1 MFMAKNRLL
10 VFGLGYTARTLVR
23 RLGSE
28 WTIIG
33 TTHDG
38 RDDTLHFD
46 RDHPLPDEIF
56 AGITHALVSIPPDMS
71 GDPVIARHRADIVAL
86 KQLRWLGYLST
97 TGVYGT
103 RDGGWVDESSE
114 LQPTAERGKRRGGA
128 GTAWHN
134 LWRDYNGPGPIFP
147 LPGIYWP
154 RPRPLPPVPAR
165 PANRL
170 YAGKQII
177 S

>member
-114 LQPTAERGKRRGGA
+114 LQPTGERGKRRGGA
-128 GTAWHN
+128 GAAGHN
-134 LWRDYNGPGPIFP
+134 FLRAPHAPGRHFP
-147 LPGIYWP
+147 PPRRLRPRRSAPPPP
-154 RPRPLPPVPAR
+154 RPRPPQRRNPRHAD
-165 PANRL
+165 
-170 YAGKQII
+170 
-177 S
+177 